1 MPTTSTFGCCITLIK
16 LECAARSI
24 ECAAHSGPLR
34 DRSIK
39 SATKSPEFASPQ
51 KEIALKILLNESQI
65 GQGIDRLA
73 MQLKA
78 EYADRPLTIV
88 AILTGSLVMLA
99 DLIRRLEM
107 PVRISLI
114 QASSYRGGMK
124 SGELTVQDH
133 MMLDIRNREVLLIDD
148 IFDTGRTLV
157 HVTQLLEE
165 LGPASVKTAVF
176 LNKLGQSMVSAKPD
190 YVVFEIPNEFVVG
203 YGLDYLDLYR
213 NLPFVGV
220 LEESDLQKHA
230 NIEH

>member
-1 MPTTSTFGCCITLIK
+1 
-16 LECAARSI
+16 
-24 ECAAHSGPLR
+24 
-34 DRSIK
+34 
-39 SATKSPEFASPQ
+39 
-51 KEIALKILLNESQI
+51 
-65 GQGIDRLA
+65 

-165 LGPASVKTAVF
+165 LSPASVKTAVF

>member
-1 MPTTSTFGCCITLIK
+1 
-16 LECAARSI
+16 
-24 ECAAHSGPLR
+24 
-34 DRSIK
+34 
-39 SATKSPEFASPQ
+39 
-51 KEIALKILLNESQI
+51 LKILLDESQI

-73 MQLKA
+73 KQLKA
-78 EYADRPLTIV
+78 EYSDRPLTIV
-88 AILTGSLVMLA
+88 AIMTGSLVMLA

-114 QASSYRGGMK
+114 QASSYRGGLK
-124 SGELTVQDH
+124 SGDLTVQDH
-133 MMLDIRNREVLLIDD
+133 MMLDIRGREVLLIDD
-148 IFDTGRTLV
+148 IFDTGKTLV
-157 HVTQLLEE
+157 HVTRLLEQ

-176 LNKLGQSMVSAKPD
+176 LNKLGQSVVSAKPD

-203 YGLDYLDLYR
+203 YGLDYSDLYR